1 MTLDP
6 LTRAAS
12 QLQAALHRL
21 DIQPGH
27 TTEAELE
34 ADDAAMR
41 PALVDG
47 QAPHRTPNP
56 TATIENITASGA
68 GKFVHNP
75 TARFQNITAEGA
87 GKILESTHP

>member
-12 QLQAALHRL
+12 QLEAALHRL

-34 ADDAAMR
+34 ADDASIR

-47 QAPHRTPNP
+47 QAP
-56 TATIENITASGA
+56 TATRQNITASGA
-68 GKFVHNP
+68 GKFAHNP
-75 TARFQNITAEGA
+75 TAHFENTPASSA
-87 GKILESTHP
+87 GNFPERSPL